1 VGKISFWFFKDLF
14 IIMKIIFNN
23 FIMTHFQSSVVE
35 VDKALLEE
43 YSVFIDIVSHERDKI
58 FWNYIKS
65 DSFDELTNY
74 LDK

>member
-1 VGKISFWFFKDLF
+1 
-14 IIMKIIFNN
+14 MKIIFNN

-58 FWNYIKS
+58 F
-65 DSFDELTNY
+65 
-74 LDK
+74 